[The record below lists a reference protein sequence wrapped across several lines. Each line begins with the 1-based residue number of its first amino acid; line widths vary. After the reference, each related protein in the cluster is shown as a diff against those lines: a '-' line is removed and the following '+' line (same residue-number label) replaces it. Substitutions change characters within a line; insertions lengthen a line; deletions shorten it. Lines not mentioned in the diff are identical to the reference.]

1 MLNAVHVKPEVT
13 GHDGTIVSVYILSI
27 ETLGTYNVGI
37 RVSLG
42 IFLFGF
48 GFFQLSVHVSVFV

>member
-48 GFFQLSVHVSVFV
+48 GCTFSNYL